1 MLTRMGARLSDVR
14 NWIGGNG
21 RVVINKEAK
30 SLEIQLSRRKTDQ
43 AGASPALHILGPI
56 LLDRKTL
63 REMTPLSKVQDPLA
77 ISPYPSPAAFLQE
90 LQRLKK
96 KAGIKSFIALRR
108 ARAQR
113 AAKIAPMTRVAELL
127 GHRPGSKST
136 QCYVGNIDHLER
148 KWRLAMSE

>member
-56 LLDRKTL
+56 LMDRKTL

-77 ISPYPSPAAFLQE
+77 ISPYPSVQHLFLQE
-90 LQRLKK
+90 LQKKKK

-113 AAKIAPMTRVAELL
+113 A
-127 GHRPGSKST
+127 
-136 QCYVGNIDHLER
+136 
-148 KWRLAMSE
+148 